1 MNYAPFDDIRE
12 KLEKQ
17 YENALFSTEECW
29 SEAQLRQVWEE
40 HKKANPDEERILSRA
55 FLTALVLEHAPVAI
69 EKFTPFPGK
78 LQTTLLA
85 EDLDAGY
92 LLARENP
99 DPVYVHHPQH

>member
-40 HKKANPDEERILSRA
+40 HKKANPDEERKGRKI
-55 FLTALVLEHAPVAI
+55 
-69 EKFTPFPGK
+69 
-78 LQTTLLA
+78 
-85 EDLDAGY
+85 
-92 LLARENP
+92 
-99 DPVYVHHPQH
+99 